1 MIFNTFLVFLN
12 RFFSNMEDLLN
23 IFCMEDNTFKSND
36 VDRSRI
42 TQNESYMTDVDVLN
56 LQPEDLVSDII
67 HTNITEKTT
76 LGSDSNSE
84 HSPMTIDSSPEA
96 CLVSLSPS
104 PKSFSPNSAN
114 SDTDCA
120 NKSNTE
126 DENPLPK
133 RNGNCPPD
141 GNLLPPCRVCDA
153 KASGLHY
160 GANTCEPCKVS
171 YTVKHM

>member
-1 MIFNTFLVFLN
+1 
-12 RFFSNMEDLLN
+12 
-23 IFCMEDNTFKSND
+23 
-36 VDRSRI
+36 
-42 TQNESYMTDVDVLN
+42 
-56 LQPEDLVSDII
+56 
-67 HTNITEKTT
+67 
-76 LGSDSNSE
+76 
-84 HSPMTIDSSPEA
+84 MTIDSSPEA

-141 GNLLPPCRVCDA
+141 VIVYLFVRCLFVI
-153 KASGLHY
+153 
-160 GANTCEPCKVS
+160 
-171 YTVKHM
+171 VK

>member
-1 MIFNTFLVFLN
+1 MIFNTCCVFLN
-12 RFFSNMEDLLN
+12 RFFTNMEDILN
-23 IFCMEDNTFKSND
+23 NFCMDDNTFKSND
-36 VDRSRI
+36 VDRSKL
-42 TQNESYMTDVDVLN
+42 TQNESCMTDFDVLN

-67 HTNITEKTT
+67 HTNITKKTT

-84 HSPMTIDSSPEA
+84 HFPEA

-104 PKSFSPNSAN
+104 PESYSPNSAN

-126 DENPLPK
+126 DKTPLPK
-133 RNGNCPPD
+133 RSGNCPPD
-141 GNLLPPCRVCDA
+141 GNLLPPCRVCGA

-160 GANTCEPCKVS
+160 GANTCESCKVR
-171 YTVKHM
+171 